1 MSSRETKLTVVDVKP
16 TSDEEGMSVILMK
29 DIIDGRQG
37 EIGESAFVNM
47 YTIDNITFSKG
58 LVIKKETIKME
69 KS

>member
-1 MSSRETKLTVVDVKP
+1 
-16 TSDEEGMSVILMK
+16 MSVILMK

-58 LVIKKETIKME
+58 LVIKKEIIKME